1 MKEDVGLYTIRHMAT
16 ELALLEEHLKE
27 FSQGAEETFCL
38 DCQLKHILLL
48 NGFTQECIGF
58 DCKPKTLI
66 GNIKKW
72 GEALIIE
79 LKDLTK
85 EEAPKVISQ
94 ARHFR
99 KALEKQ
105 LINPEEVLHLKEI

>member
-1 MKEDVGLYTIRHMAT
+1 
-16 ELALLEEHLKE
+16 
-27 FSQGAEETFCL
+27 
-38 DCQLKHILLL
+38 
-48 NGFTQECIGF
+48 
-58 DCKPKTLI
+58 
-66 GNIKKW
+66 
-72 GEALIIE
+72 LIIE